1 MEYFRAFT
9 SQIWQTLLSG
19 ARACRGYSVLK
30 ESAAGRALAPPPATP
45 LKQGAIGRRATPAT
59 KNIAKLLGG
68 LVEEIPEGRQIL
80 VLADFLEGGDF
91 LGELVGVVL
100 GRLD

>member
-1 MEYFRAFT
+1 MANAFAG
-9 SQIWQTLLSG
+9 G
-19 ARACRGYSVLK
+19 ARLPRILRFERIRSRPRAC
-30 ESAAGRALAPPPATP
+30 APAGNPFKT
-45 LKQGAIGRRATPAT
+45 GRHRQARNPRD